1 MSRSRA
7 TASRSATTHLDA
19 SAPPRDPKQALRRG
33 CSAPRSLSSPSQVEA
48 RLEEADLLK
57 KVLDAVK
64 ELVTDANFDC
74 SDEGIKLQA
83 MDNSHVALVSLNL
96 IKSGF
101 SQYRCDRD
109 MSLGMSL
116 TSLQKIVK
124 CAANTD
130 TVTLRAD
137 ESQDVLALLFE
148 AKKTDRVGE
157 YEMKLMDIDQ
167 EHLGIPDTVYD
178 AEIDLPSGEFARII
192 RDLKELGES
201 VKIEV
206 SKDGVRFSS
215 EGDIGNASVTLK
227 PTDRR
232 GKEAASD
239 SDEDESEAEGSDDE
253 DKSDEEEEEEEEEE
267 EPKEE
272 DEDVQIADGS
282 QEDQKPTVAASGDED
297 EDGDASSP
305 KKKRAVADSEDEN
318 DDEDQPSAKKV
329 KGEKGAA
336 VKKEKDAAAAKKEKE
351 KEKKKK
357 AAEKDKAKRQKE
369 KEKKAEKKKAEKK
382 KAVAKK
388 GKAKKEDEDQKMDVK
403 INLQQAVSLTFSIK
417 YLSNFAKSTPL
428 SDRVQL
434 HMSNEVPLLVQY
446 SFDAGNVRYY
456 LAPKIADE

>member
-1 MSRSRA
+1 MN
-7 TASRSATTHLDA
+7 
-19 SAPPRDPKQALRRG
+19 
-33 CSAPRSLSSPSQVEA
+33 
-48 RLEEADLLK
+48 EADLLK

-96 IKSGF
+96 VRSGF
-101 SQYRCDRD
+101 TQYRCDRD

-124 CAANTD
+124 CAANND
-130 TVTLRAD
+130 MVTLRAD

-148 AKKTDRVGE
+148 AKHTDRVGE

-178 AEIDLPSGEFARII
+178 AEIDLSSAEFARII

-206 SKDGVRFSS
+206 SKEGVRFSA

-227 PTDRR
+227 PTDKR
-232 GKEAASD
+232 GRAAD
-239 SDEDESEAEGSDDE
+239 ESDEEEGSDDE
-253 DKSDEEEEEEEEEE
+253 EEGSDEEEEEKSDEEEEEAEEE

-272 DEDVQIADGS
+272 DEDVEIKDAEEEDKKPAINGS
-282 QEDQKPTVAASGDED
+282 DAEAGSGDED
-297 EDGDASSP
+297 DAAVKKAGSESP
-305 KKKRAVADSEDEN
+305 QKKKRAAVPDSENE
-318 DDEDQPSAKKV
+318 DDGEGEGEDGEPSAKKV
-329 KGEKGAA
+329 KGEKGAKD
-336 VKKEKDAAAAKKEKE
+336 VKKEKKDKAAEAKKEKERARKEKE
-351 KEKKKK
+351 KEKK
-357 AAEKDKAKRQKE
+357 RKE
-369 KEKKAEKKKAEKK
+369 KEKAKAKKQKESEKKKA
-382 KAVAKK
+382 AAKK
-388 GKAKKEDEDQKMDVK
+388 GKGKKEDGEKNSEVK
-403 INLQQAVSLTFSIK
+403 INLQQAVTLTFSIK

-446 SFDAGNVRYY
+446 SFDAGHVRYY